1 MKTKNLQL
9 KDFFGATVWSYT
21 RVSTKEQFMNNGS
34 IETQVNRIKNFAK
47 ENALHIA
54 EEFDAEY
61 ESSKKIN
68 TQSTLKELINKLKKT
83 HFSKRP
89 KIILIWSPS
98 RFGRAGAEHIQLFV
112 SLRKEFNVYLYSVS
126 SGHNTFNERAENEF
140 SSQLLYAQK
149 ENFNRQDTIIPGL
162 INALNNGKQFGRTP
176 KGYDHYGP
184 RVKKPEF
191 VQAKQEIKVNKEGPI
206 YKEAFRRKLYESYT
220 DKQIID
226 WLASKGIRMPYQ
238 SLANMWRN
246 EFYAGRV
253 CNSLLDDTYIKGD
266 WEPLISK
273 AEFQKL
279 QNIING
285 TTKIGIQK
293 LSGKIET
300 PLVPKYLICGDCNN
314 TMTAYKNKKK
324 NLFYYKCN
332 CCNKTANAET
342 KSSSI
347 YDGVNPAFLKI
358 VDTLKLDDTL
368 KELFVEQLKLILEHE
383 KDNSVDK
390 KRILTSE
397 INDLREKMDLMEYR
411 FAVNEISKDIFERQN
426 QKLKEQY
433 NQKLAEIE
441 NLPTKKSNHDKA
453 IKYFTKIAVNPSKF
467 YESLEYNQKRVFQK
481 LLFPE
486 GLRYSV
492 KKREYLT
499 SKTGSLFELTS
510 SFSANYK
517 LKKKRTYQEKLD
529 KSHTV
534 HITSEISNNLQEEL
548 EIVECIRKVNNIN

>member
-1 MKTKNLQL
+1 MKAKNLQL

-112 SLRKEFNVYLYSVS
+112 SLRKEFDVYLYSVS

-140 SSQLLYAQK
+140 STQLLYAQK

-191 VQAKQEIKVNKEGPI
+191 VQAKQEIKINKEGLI

-347 YDGVNPAFLKI
+347 HDGVNPAFLKI

-383 KDNSVDK
+383 KDNTVDK

-433 NQKLAEIE
+433 NQKLVEIE

-510 SFSANYK
+510 SFSENYK

-534 HITSEISNNLQEEL
+534 PGVGIEPTHLSTR
-548 EIVECIRKVNNIN
+548 V

>member
-534 HITSEISNNLQEEL
+534 PGVGIEPTQFTILQYPLNTIQNL
-548 EIVECIRKVNNIN
+548 

>member
-47 ENALHIA
+47 ENVLHIA

-162 INALNNGKQFGRTP
+162 INALNNGKLFGRTP

-184 RVKKPEF
+184 RVTKPEF
-191 VQAKQEIKVNKEGPI
+191 VQAKQEIKVNKEGLI
-206 YKEAFRRKLYESYT
+206 FKEAFRRKIYQSYT
-220 DKQIID
+220 DKQIIE

-314 TMTAYKNKKK
+314 TMTAYKNKTK

-347 YDGVNPAFLKI
+347 HDGVNPAFLKI
-358 VDTLKLDDTL
+358 VDNLKLDNTL
-368 KELFVEQLKLILEHE
+368 KELFIEQLKLILDHE
-383 KDNSVDK
+383 KDNPVDK
-390 KRILTSE
+390 KRMLTSE

-411 FAVNEISKDIFERQN
+411 FAINEISKEIFERQN

-467 YESLEYNQKRVFQK
+467 YESLEYNKKRVFQK

-492 KKREYLT
+492 KNREYLT
-499 SKTGSLFELTS
+499 SKTGALFDLTS
-510 SFSANYK
+510 SFSVNYK
-517 LKKKRTYQEKLD
+517 SKKKGTYQEKLD

-534 HITSEISNNLQEEL
+534 PGAG
-548 EIVECIRKVNNIN
+548 VEPARFPTGV

>member
-9 KDFFGATVWSYT
+9 KDFFGTTVWSYT

-34 IETQVNRIKNFAK
+34 IETQVNRIKNFAN
-47 ENALHIA
+47 ENGLNIA

-83 HFSKRP
+83 HYSKRP

-112 SLRKEFNVYLYSVS
+112 SLRIEFNVFLYSVS

-140 SSQLLYAQK
+140 STQLLYAQK

-162 INALNNGKQFGRTP
+162 INALNNGKLFGRTP

-184 RVKKPEF
+184 RVKKHEF
-191 VQAKQEIKVNKEGPI
+191 VQAKQEIKVNKEGLI
-206 YKEAFRRKLYESYT
+206 FKQAFRKKIYESYT
-220 DKQIID
+220 DKQIIE
-226 WLASKGIRMPYQ
+226 WLAAKGIRMAYQ
-238 SLANMWRN
+238 SMTNMWKN
-246 EFYAGRV
+246 EFYAGRI
-253 CNSLLDDTYIKGD
+253 CNSLLDEKYIKGS

-273 AEFQKL
+273 VEYQKL
-279 QNIING
+279 QKIINS
-285 TTKIGIQK
+285 TSKIGIEK

-300 PLVPKYLICGDCNN
+300 PLVPKYLICGDCQN
-314 TMTAYKNKKK
+314 TMTSYKNKKK

-342 KSSSI
+342 KSSS
-347 YDGVNPAFLKI
+347 YNDGVNATFLKI
-358 VDTLKLDDTL
+358 IDNLKLNDNL
-368 KELFVEQLKLILEHE
+368 KELFIEQLKLILEHE
-383 KDNSVDK
+383 KDHSVDK
-390 KRILTSE
+390 KRMLTSE

-411 FAVNEISKDIFERQN
+411 FAINEISKDIFERQN

-433 NQKLAEIE
+433 NQKIAEIE
-441 NLPTKKSNHDKA
+441 NLPTKKSNHEKG
-453 IKYFTKIAVNPSKF
+453 IKYFAKIAVNPSKF

-486 GLRYSV
+486 GLRYSL
-492 KKREYLT
+492 KNREYLT
-499 SKTGSLFELTS
+499 SKTSPLFELTS
-510 SFSANYK
+510 SFSDNYE
-517 LKKKRTYQEKLD
+517 LENKKTYQEKLD

-534 HITSEISNNLQEEL
+534 PGVGIEPTHLSTR
-548 EIVECIRKVNNIN
+548 V

>member
-112 SLRKEFNVYLYSVS
+112 SLRKEFNVFLYSVS

-140 SSQLLYAQK
+140 STQLLYAQK

-162 INALNNGKQFGRTP
+162 INALNNGKLFGRTP

-184 RVKKPEF
+184 RVTKPEF
-191 VQAKQEIKVNKEGPI
+191 VQAKQEIKVNKEGLI
-206 YKEAFRRKLYESYT
+206 FKEAFRRKIYQSYT
-220 DKQIID
+220 DKQIIE

-314 TMTAYKNKKK
+314 TMTAYKNKTK

-347 YDGVNPAFLKI
+347 HDGVNPAFLKI
-358 VDTLKLDDTL
+358 VDNLKLDNTL
-368 KELFVEQLKLILEHE
+368 KELFIEQLKLILDHE

-390 KRILTSE
+390 KRMLTSE

-411 FAVNEISKDIFERQN
+411 FTINEISKEIFERQN

-453 IKYFTKIAVNPSKF
+453 VKYFTKIAVNPSKF

-492 KKREYLT
+492 KNREYLT
-499 SKTGSLFELTS
+499 SKTGSLFDLTS
-510 SFSANYK
+510 SFSVYYK
-517 LKKKRTYQEKLD
+517 SKKKGTYQEKLD

-534 HITSEISNNLQEEL
+534 PGVGIEPTHLSTR
-548 EIVECIRKVNNIN
+548 V

>member
-1 MKTKNLQL
+1 M
-9 KDFFGATVWSYT
+9 
-21 RVSTKEQFMNNGS
+21 
-34 IETQVNRIKNFAK
+34 
-47 ENALHIA
+47 
-54 EEFDAEY
+54 
-61 ESSKKIN
+61 
-68 TQSTLKELINKLKKT
+68 
-83 HFSKRP
+83 
-89 KIILIWSPS
+89 
-98 RFGRAGAEHIQLFV
+98 
-112 SLRKEFNVYLYSVS
+112 
-126 SGHNTFNERAENEF
+126 
-140 SSQLLYAQK
+140 
-149 ENFNRQDTIIPGL
+149 
-162 INALNNGKQFGRTP
+162 INALNNGKLFGRTP

-191 VQAKQEIKVNKEGPI
+191 VQAKQEIKVNKEGLI
-206 YKEAFRRKLYESYT
+206 FKEAFRRKIYESYT

-226 WLASKGIRMPYQ
+226 WLAAKGIRMPYQ

-253 CNSLLDDTYIKGD
+253 CNSLLDETYIKGD

-273 AEFQKL
+273 AEFRKL

-300 PLVPKYLICGDCNN
+300 PLVPKYLICGDCDN

-347 YDGVNPAFLKI
+347 HDGVNPAFLKI
-358 VDTLKLDDTL
+358 VDNLKLDDTL
-368 KELFVEQLKLILEHE
+368 KELFIEQLKLILEHE
-383 KDNSVDK
+383 KDHSIDK

-433 NQKLAEIE
+433 NQKLVEIE

-467 YESLEYNQKRVFQK
+467 YESLEYNKKRVFQK

-486 GLRYSV
+486 GLSYSV
-492 KKREYLT
+492 KNREYLT
-499 SKTGSLFELTS
+499 SKTGALFDLTS
-510 SFSANYK
+510 SFSVNYK
-517 LKKKRTYQEKLD
+517 SKKKGTYQEKLD

-534 HITSEISNNLQEEL
+534 PGVGIEPTHLSTR
-548 EIVECIRKVNNIN
+548 V

>member
-140 SSQLLYAQK
+140 STQLLYAQK

-191 VQAKQEIKVNKEGPI
+191 VQAKQEIKVNKEGLI

-253 CNSLLDDTYIKGD
+253 CNSLLDDTYIKGE

-347 YDGVNPAFLKI
+347 HDGVNPAFLKI

-397 INDLREKMDLMEYR
+397 INDLKEKMDLMEYR

-433 NQKLAEIE
+433 NQKIAEIE

-453 IKYFTKIAVNPSKF
+453 IKYFIKIAVNPSKF

-492 KKREYLT
+492 KNREYLT
-499 SKTGSLFELTS
+499 SKKGSLFELTD
-510 SFSANYK
+510 SFSVNYK
-517 LKKKRTYQEKLD
+517 TKKNGTYQKKLD

-534 HITSEISNNLQEEL
+534 PRVGIEPTLRRTR
-548 EIVECIRKVNNIN
+548 V

>member
-9 KDFFGATVWSYT
+9 KDFFGTTVWSYT

-34 IETQVNRIKNFAK
+34 IETQVNRIKNFAN
-47 ENALHIA
+47 ENGLNIA

-83 HFSKRP
+83 HYSKRP

-112 SLRKEFNVYLYSVS
+112 SLRIEFNVFLYSVS

-140 SSQLLYAQK
+140 STQLLYAQK

-162 INALNNGKQFGRTP
+162 INALNNGKLFGRTP

-184 RVKKPEF
+184 RVKKHEF
-191 VQAKQEIKVNKEGPI
+191 VQAKQEIKVNKEGLI
-206 YKEAFRRKLYESYT
+206 FKQAFRKKIYESYT
-220 DKQIID
+220 DKQIIE
-226 WLASKGIRMPYQ
+226 WLAAKGIRMAYQ
-238 SLANMWRN
+238 SMTNMWKN
-246 EFYAGRV
+246 EFYAGRI
-253 CNSLLDDTYIKGD
+253 CNSLLDEKYIKGS

-273 AEFQKL
+273 VEYQKL
-279 QNIING
+279 QKIINS
-285 TTKIGIQK
+285 TSKIGIEK

-300 PLVPKYLICGDCNN
+300 PLVPKYLICGDCQN
-314 TMTAYKNKKK
+314 TMTSYKNKKK

-342 KSSSI
+342 KSSS
-347 YDGVNPAFLKI
+347 YNDGVNATFLKI
-358 VDTLKLDDTL
+358 IDNLKLNDNL
-368 KELFVEQLKLILEHE
+368 KELFIEQLKLILEHE
-383 KDNSVDK
+383 KDHSVDK
-390 KRILTSE
+390 KRMLTSE

-411 FAVNEISKDIFERQN
+411 FAINEISKDIFERQN

-433 NQKLAEIE
+433 NQKIAEIE
-441 NLPTKKSNHDKA
+441 NLPTKKSNHEKG
-453 IKYFTKIAVNPSKF
+453 IKYFAKIAVNPSKF

-486 GLRYSV
+486 GLRYSL
-492 KKREYLT
+492 KNREYLT
-499 SKTGSLFELTS
+499 SKTSPLFELTR
-510 SFSANYK
+510 SFSDNYE
-517 LKKKRTYQEKLD
+517 LENKKTYQEKLD

-534 HITSEISNNLQEEL
+534 PGVGIEPTLQGTR
-548 EIVECIRKVNNIN
+548 V

>member
-112 SLRKEFNVYLYSVS
+112 SLRKEFNIYLYSVS

-140 SSQLLYAQK
+140 STQLLYAQK

-162 INALNNGKQFGRTP
+162 INALNNGKLFGRTP

-191 VQAKQEIKVNKEGPI
+191 VQAKQEIKVNKEGLI
-206 YKEAFRRKLYESYT
+206 FKEAFRRKIYESYT
-220 DKQIID
+220 DKQIIE
-226 WLASKGIRMPYQ
+226 WLASKGVRMPYQ

-314 TMTAYKNKKK
+314 TMTAYKNKTK

-347 YDGVNPAFLKI
+347 HDGVNPAFLKI
-358 VDTLKLDDTL
+358 VDNLKLDNTL
-368 KELFVEQLKLILEHE
+368 KELFIEQLKLILDHE

-390 KRILTSE
+390 KRMLTSE

-411 FAVNEISKDIFERQN
+411 FAINEISKEIFERQN

-433 NQKLAEIE
+433 NQKLAIIE

-486 GLRYSV
+486 GLSYSV
-492 KKREYLT
+492 KNREYLT
-499 SKTGSLFELTS
+499 SKTGALFDLTS
-510 SFSANYK
+510 SFSVDYK
-517 LKKKRTYQEKLD
+517 SKKKGTYQEKHD

-534 HITSEISNNLQEEL
+534 PGVGIEPTLQGTR
-548 EIVECIRKVNNIN
+548 V

>member
-534 HITSEISNNLQEEL
+534 HITSEMSNSLYEEL
-548 EIVECIRKVNNIN
+548 ELVECLSSYKH

>member
-1 MKTKNLQL
+1 MKIKNLQL
-9 KDFFGATVWSYT
+9 KDFYGATVWSYT

-68 TQSTLKELINKLKKT
+68 TQSTLKELINKLRKT

-112 SLRKEFNVYLYSVS
+112 SLRKEYNVYLYSVS

-140 SSQLLYAQK
+140 STQLLYAQK

-162 INALNNGKQFGRTP
+162 INALNNGRLFGRTP

-184 RVKKPEF
+184 RVKKPEY
-191 VQAKQEIKVNKEGPI
+191 VQAKQEIKVNKEGI
-206 YKEAFRRKLYESYT
+206 IFKEAFRKKIYESYT
-220 DKQIID
+220 DKQIIE
-226 WLASKGIRMPYQ
+226 WLASKGIRMAYQ
-238 SLANMWRN
+238 SMSNMWRN

-273 AEFQKL
+273 TEFQKL

-300 PLVPKYLICGDCNN
+300 PLVPKYLLCGDCDN

-342 KSSSI
+342 KSSSNH
-347 YDGVNPAFLKI
+347 DGVNPAFLKI
-358 VDTLKLDDTL
+358 VDNLKLDDTL
-368 KELFVEQLKLILEHE
+368 KELFIEQLKLILEHE
-383 KDNSVDK
+383 KDNSIDK

-397 INDLREKMDLMEYR
+397 INDLKEKMDLMEYR
-411 FAVNEISKDIFERQN
+411 FAINEISKDIFERQN

-433 NQKLAEIE
+433 NKKLAEIE
-441 NLPTKKSNHDKA
+441 NLPTKKSNHEKA
-453 IKYFTKIAVNPSKF
+453 INYFAKIAVNPSKF

-486 GLRYSV
+486 GIRYSI

-499 SKTGSLFELTS
+499 SKKGSLFDLTS
-510 SFSANYK
+510 SFSDNYEE
-517 LKKKRTYQEKLD
+517 KKKRTYQEKLD

-534 HITSEISNNLQEEL
+534 PRVGIEPTHRSTR
-548 EIVECIRKVNNIN
+548 V

>member
-140 SSQLLYAQK
+140 STQLLYAQK

-162 INALNNGKQFGRTP
+162 INALNNGKLFGRTP

-191 VQAKQEIKVNKEGPI
+191 VQAKQEIKVNKEGLI
-206 YKEAFRRKLYESYT
+206 FKEAFRRKIYESYT
-220 DKQIID
+220 DKQIIE

-253 CNSLLDDTYIKGD
+253 CNSLLDETYIKGE

-347 YDGVNPAFLKI
+347 HDGVNPAFLKI
-358 VDTLKLDDTL
+358 VDNLKLDNTL
-368 KELFVEQLKLILEHE
+368 KELFIEQLKLILDHE

-397 INDLREKMDLMEYR
+397 INDLREKMDLLEYR
-411 FAVNEISKDIFERQN
+411 FAINEISKDIFERQN

-467 YESLEYNQKRVFQK
+467 YESL
-481 LLFPE
+481 
-486 GLRYSV
+486 
-492 KKREYLT
+492 
-499 SKTGSLFELTS
+499 
-510 SFSANYK
+510 
-517 LKKKRTYQEKLD
+517 
-529 KSHTV
+529 
-534 HITSEISNNLQEEL
+534 
-548 EIVECIRKVNNIN
+548 

>member
-68 TQSTLKELINKLKKT
+68 TQSTLKELINKLLKT

-140 SSQLLYAQK
+140 STQLLYAQK

-191 VQAKQEIKVNKEGPI
+191 VQAKQEIKINKEGLI

-347 YDGVNPAFLKI
+347 HDGVNPAFLKI

-411 FAVNEISKDIFERQN
+411 FAINEISKDIFERQN

-453 IKYFTKIAVNPSKF
+453 VKYFTKIAVNPSKF

-492 KKREYLT
+492 KNREYLT
-499 SKTGSLFELTS
+499 SKTGSLFDLTS
-510 SFSANYK
+510 SFSVYYK
-517 LKKKRTYQEKLD
+517 SKKKGTYQEKLD

-534 HITSEISNNLQEEL
+534 PWVGIEPTLRRTR
-548 EIVECIRKVNNIN
+548 V

>member
-140 SSQLLYAQK
+140 STQLLYAQK

-191 VQAKQEIKVNKEGPI
+191 VQAKQEIKINKEGLI

-226 WLASKGIRMPYQ
+226 WLASKEIRMPYQ

-279 QNIING
+279 QNIIYG

-347 YDGVNPAFLKI
+347 HDGVNPAFLKI

-368 KELFVEQLKLILEHE
+368 KELFVEQLKLILEYE

-433 NQKLAEIE
+433 NQKLVEIE

-534 HITSEISNNLQEEL
+534 PGVGIEPTLQGTR
-548 EIVECIRKVNNIN
+548 V

>member
-358 VDTLKLDDTL
+358 VDTLKLNDTL

-517 LKKKRTYQEKLD
+517 LKKK
-529 KSHTV
+529 
-534 HITSEISNNLQEEL
+534 
-548 EIVECIRKVNNIN
+548 

>member
-9 KDFFGATVWSYT
+9 KDFFGTTVWSYT

-34 IETQVNRIKNFAK
+34 IETQVNRIKNFAN
-47 ENALHIA
+47 ENGLNIA

-83 HFSKRP
+83 HYSKRP

-112 SLRKEFNVYLYSVS
+112 SLRKEFNVFLYSVS

-140 SSQLLYAQK
+140 STQLLYAQK

-162 INALNNGKQFGRTP
+162 INALNNGKLFGRTP

-184 RVKKPEF
+184 RVKKHEF
-191 VQAKQEIKVNKEGPI
+191 VQAKQEIKLNKEGLI
-206 YKEAFRRKLYESYT
+206 FKEAFRRKIYESYT
-220 DKQIID
+220 DKQIIE

-253 CNSLLDDTYIKGD
+253 CNSLLDETYIKGE
-266 WEPLISK
+266 WETLISK

-342 KSSSI
+342 KLSSI
-347 YDGVNPAFLKI
+347 HNGVNPAFLKI
-358 VDTLKLDDTL
+358 VDDLKLDDTL

-383 KDNSVDK
+383 KNNSVDK

-397 INDLREKMDLMEYR
+397 VNDLREKMDLMEYR
-411 FAVNEISKDIFERQN
+411 FAINEISKDIFERQN
-426 QKLKEQY
+426 QKIKEQY

-467 YESLEYNQKRVFQK
+467 YESLEYNKKRVFQK

-492 KKREYLT
+492 KNREYLT
-499 SKTGSLFELTS
+499 SKTGALFNLTS
-510 SFSANYK
+510 SFSVNYK
-517 LKKKRTYQEKLD
+517 SKKKGTNQEKLD

-534 HITSEISNNLQEEL
+534 PGVGIEPTLQGTR
-548 EIVECIRKVNNIN
+548 V

>member
-140 SSQLLYAQK
+140 STQLLYAQK

-162 INALNNGKQFGRTP
+162 INALNNGKLFGRTP

-191 VQAKQEIKVNKEGPI
+191 VQAKQEIKVNKEGLI
-206 YKEAFRRKLYESYT
+206 FKEAFRRKIYESYT
-220 DKQIID
+220 DKQIIE

-253 CNSLLDDTYIKGD
+253 CNSLLDETYIKGE
-266 WEPLISK
+266 WETLISK

-347 YDGVNPAFLKI
+347 HDGVNPAFLKI
-358 VDTLKLDDTL
+358 VDNLKLDNTL
-368 KELFVEQLKLILEHE
+368 KELFIEQLKLILDHE

-390 KRILTSE
+390 KRMLTSE

-411 FAVNEISKDIFERQN
+411 FAINEISKEIFERQN
-426 QKLKEQY
+426 QKLKE
-433 NQKLAEIE
+433 
-441 NLPTKKSNHDKA
+441 
-453 IKYFTKIAVNPSKF
+453 V
-467 YESLEYNQKRVFQK
+467 
-481 LLFPE
+481 
-486 GLRYSV
+486 
-492 KKREYLT
+492 
-499 SKTGSLFELTS
+499 
-510 SFSANYK
+510 
-517 LKKKRTYQEKLD
+517 
-529 KSHTV
+529 
-534 HITSEISNNLQEEL
+534 
-548 EIVECIRKVNNIN
+548 

>member
-140 SSQLLYAQK
+140 STQLLYAQK

-162 INALNNGKQFGRTP
+162 INALNNGKLFGRTP

-191 VQAKQEIKVNKEGPI
+191 VQAKQEIKVNKEGLI
-206 YKEAFRRKLYESYT
+206 FKEAFRRKIYQSYT
-220 DKQIID
+220 DKQIIE

-314 TMTAYKNKKK
+314 TMTAYKNKTK

-342 KSSSI
+342 KPSSI
-347 YDGVNPAFLKI
+347 HDGVNPAFLKI
-358 VDTLKLDDTL
+358 VDNLKLDNTL
-368 KELFVEQLKLILEHE
+368 KELFIEQLKLILDHE

-390 KRILTSE
+390 KRMLTSE

-411 FAVNEISKDIFERQN
+411 FAINEISKEIFERQN

-467 YESLEYNQKRVFQK
+467 YESLEYNKKRVFQK

-492 KKREYLT
+492 KNREYLT
-499 SKTGSLFELTS
+499 SKTGALFDLTS
-510 SFSANYK
+510 YFTVNYK
-517 LKKKRTYQEKLD
+517 SKKKGTYQEKLD

-534 HITSEISNNLQEEL
+534 PGVGIEPTHLSTR
-548 EIVECIRKVNNIN
+548 V